1 MDRETIL
8 RILRENSFGAKVM
21 NMDDVVL
28 VTTSF
33 IVDSGR
39 TESEARAFVTSV
51 LSNPIELGNMIL
63 DCYRIA
69 MQHYEKKFAICK
81 LYSAPNVYAPMG
93 QERTLLSI
101 F

>member
-8 RILRENSFGAKVM
+8 RILRENSFGVKVM
-21 NMDDVVL
+21 NMDDIVL

-33 IVDSGR
+33 IIDSGR
-39 TESEARAFVTSV
+39 TESEARAFVTSE
-51 LSNPIELGNMIL
+51 LSNPRNMIL

-81 LYSAPNVYAPMG
+81 LYSAPNANALMG

>member
-8 RILRENSFGAKVM
+8 RILRENSFGVKVM
-21 NMDDVVL
+21 NMDDIVL

-33 IVDSGR
+33 IIDSGR
-39 TESEARAFVTSV
+39 TESEARAFVTSE
-51 LSNPIELGNMIL
+51 LSNPRNRIL

-81 LYSAPNVYAPMG
+81 LYSAPDIRNIMG

>member
-1 MDRETIL
+1 
-8 RILRENSFGAKVM
+8 
-21 NMDDVVL
+21 MDDIVL

-33 IVDSGR
+33 IIDSGR
-39 TESEARAFVTSV
+39 TESEARAFVTSE
-51 LSNPIELGNMIL
+51 LSNPRNMIL

-81 LYSAPNVYAPMG
+81 LYSAPNANALMG

>member
-8 RILRENSFGAKVM
+8 RILRENLFGVKVM
-21 NMDDVVL
+21 NMDDIVL

-33 IVDSGR
+33 IIDSGR
-39 TESEARAFVTSV
+39 TESEARAFVTSE
-51 LSNPIELGNMIL
+51 LSNPRNMIL

-81 LYSAPNVYAPMG
+81 LYSAPDIRNIMG